1 MLPVNSVK
9 ELLNILHKSRDLLAE
24 MFEKRKLFAYRY
36 EDALEMFDEE
46 TIEVLKG
53 KNIIRQNGPNIEID
67 EQYLEFFEQILQVNE
82 EINISY
88 VNENIKEIKQNINY
102 YLQETNSSRQFSYLK
117 SIKSSLRKIGKI
129 TLRNIVDL
137 NRNIDNTFKTE
148 PSYKIKIAKLENY
161 DRKRQDIS
169 LLIEQTDQLVS
180 NDELTFFK
188 TALDEELKQITN
200 LLRLQMM
207 DSRHNLIEVQKQ
219 IIEFLNQIRFQ
230 SKLLE
235 QIRQVKYLKDQFELK
250 GKTNFVEVIAETKD
264 VFFEAKPAYPLK
276 LSMERLHTDAAYESI
291 VKVGKLLKGGKK
303 LRLPLADAIA
313 TDYLQTNTEVEI
325 YINLDELKNSFSA
338 SGNHLF
344 DFILNYRFPREVPF
358 DEKLTIFCQTVSLY
372 ENELDV
378 RDDFKQYETFE
389 YAIVYP
395 KQV

>member
-1 MLPVNSVK
+1 MSTIRSIK
-9 ELLNILHKSRDLLAE
+9 ELLNILNRSKDLLAE
-24 MFEKRKLFAYRY
+24 MFEKRKLFAYKY
-36 EDALEMFDEE
+36 EDALEISDED

-53 KNIIRQNGPNIEID
+53 KDIIRQNGQYLEID

-88 VNENIKEIKQNINY
+88 INENIKEIKQNINY
-102 YLQETNSSRQFSYLK
+102 YLQESNSSRQFNYLK

-161 DRKRQDIS
+161 DHKRKDIS
-169 LLIEQTDQLVS
+169 LLIEQTDQLIS
-180 NDELTFFK
+180 TDELTFFR
-188 TALDEELKQITN
+188 TAIDEELKQTTN
-200 LLRLQMM
+200 LLRLQLME
-207 DSRHNLIEVQKQ
+207 SRHNLIEVQKQ
-219 IIEFLNQIRFQ
+219 IIEFLNQIKFQ

-250 GKTNFVEVIAETKD
+250 GKTNFMDVITGNKD

-276 LSMERLHTDAAYESI
+276 LSIEGLQMDSAYESI
-291 VKVGKLLKGGKK
+291 LKVAKSLKVGKRIK
-303 LRLPLADAIA
+303 LPVADAIA
-313 TDYLQTNTEVEI
+313 TDYLLADTEVEI
-325 YINLDELKNSFSA
+325 YINLDELKNSFVA

-344 DFILNYRFPREVPF
+344 DFILRYHFPREVLF

-372 ENELDV
+372 ENELDI
-378 RDDFKQYETFE
+378 REEFKRHDTFE
-389 YAIVYP
+389 YAVVYP
-395 KQV
+395 K

>member
-1 MLPVNSVK
+1 MLPVHSVK
-9 ELLNILHKSRDLLAE
+9 ELINLLHKSRDLLAE

-36 EDALEMFDEE
+36 EDALELFDEE
-46 TIEVLKG
+46 TIETLKG
-53 KNIIRQNGPNIEID
+53 KNIIRQNGANIEID

-88 VNENIKEIKQNINY
+88 INENIKEIKQNINY
-102 YLQETNSSRQFSYLK
+102 YLQETNSSRQFSYMK

-137 NRNIDNTFKTE
+137 NRNIENTFKTE
-148 PSYKIKIAKLENY
+148 PSYKIKIEKLENY
-161 DRKRQDIS
+161 DSKRHDIS

-188 TALDEELKQITN
+188 TAVDEELKQITN
-200 LLRLQMM
+200 LLRLQLM
-207 DSRHNLIEVQKQ
+207 DSRHNLIELQKQ
-219 IIEFLNQIRFQ
+219 IIEFLNQIKFQ

-250 GKTNFVEVIAETKD
+250 GKTNFTEVLLENKD
-264 VFFEAKPAYPLK
+264 VFFEAKPTYPLK
-276 LSMERLHTDAAYESI
+276 LSIERLHTDAAYESI
-291 VKVGKLLKGGKK
+291 IKVVKALKGGKK
-303 LRLPLADAIA
+303 MKLPVADAIA
-313 TDYLQTNTEVEI
+313 TDYLQNSTETEI
-325 YINLDELKNSFSA
+325 YINLEELKNSFSA

-344 DFILNYRFPREVPF
+344 DFIMQYRFPREVPF

-378 RDDFKQYETFE
+378 REDFKTHETFE

-395 KQV
+395 K

>member
-1 MLPVNSVK
+1 MSTIRSIK
-9 ELLNILHKSRDLLAE
+9 ELLNVLHRSRDILAE

-36 EDALEMFDEE
+36 DDALEISDED
-46 TIEVLKG
+46 TIEVLKS
-53 KNIIRQNGPNIEID
+53 KDIIRQNGHYLEID

-88 VNENIKEIKQNINY
+88 INENIKEIKQNINY
-102 YLQETNSSRQFSYLK
+102 YLQESNSSRQFNYLK

-180 NDELTFFK
+180 TDELTFFR
-188 TALDEELKQITN
+188 TAIDEELKQITN
-200 LLRLQMM
+200 LLRLQLME
-207 DSRHNLIEVQKQ
+207 SRHNLIEVQKQ
-219 IIEFLNQIRFQ
+219 IIEFLNQIKFQ

-250 GKTNFVEVIAETKD
+250 GKTNFIEVITGNKD
-264 VFFEAKPAYPLK
+264 VFFEVKPSYPLK
-276 LSMERLHTDAAYESI
+276 LSMERLHTDVAYESI
-291 VKVGKLLKGGKK
+291 LKVGKSLKVGKRIK
-303 LRLPLADAIA
+303 LPVADTIA
-313 TDYLQTNTEVEI
+313 EDYLQANTEVEI
-325 YINLDELKNSFSA
+325 YINLDELKNSFVA

-344 DFILNYRFPREVPF
+344 DFIQRYHFPREVPF

-372 ENELDV
+372 ENDLDI
-378 RDDFKQYETFE
+378 REEFKRHDTFE
-389 YAIVYP
+389 YAVVYP
-395 KQV
+395 K